1 LKPISDFPS
10 PYPIQFRGSRLAR
23 WALGLAGWKVHFD
36 GLPALQGVLV
46 VYPHT
51 SNWDF
56 PVMMLAKWTVGVP
69 VRFWGKESLFRIPLF
84 GRWLRW
90 LGGVPVARTGARG
103 VTTQALDI
111 FDERRRNGR
120 YFWLG
125 LAPEGTRKYVPGLRS
140 GFYRTA
146 LAAGVPLGL
155 VRLDYG
161 RREVT
166 VQDFI
171 SLSGDTALDLARM
184 AEIYQG
190 VQGRVQ
196 ANVAPVKLLD
206 PSFNRAD
213 TIVK

>member
-1 LKPISDFPS
+1 MAAGVTNQPG
-10 PYPIQFRGSRLAR
+10 QLA
-23 WALGLAGWKVHFD
+23 ANATLTLQVAG
-36 GLPALQGVLV
+36 
-46 VYPHT
+46 
-51 SNWDF
+51 
-56 PVMMLAKWTVGVP
+56 
-69 VRFWGKESLFRIPLF
+69 
-84 GRWLRW
+84 
-90 LGGVPVARTGARG
+90 LGGVPVARTSAQG

-111 FDERRRNGR
+111 FDERRRSGR

-171 SLSGDTALDLARM
+171 SLSGDIALDLARM